1 MLLRLQHYN
10 LAVRYKKGPVTFIM
24 DTLSRAYLRETLP
37 SEEVKSSELV
47 DHTEKHTCIMGV
59 LGLGLFPKPPLYMCV
74 IPPALTLS
82 APKSTLPAA
91 VESSPRLIFQLNK
104 PPALV

>member
-74 IPPALTLS
+74 
-82 APKSTLPAA
+82 
-91 VESSPRLIFQLNK
+91 N
-104 PPALV
+104 

>member
-74 IPPALTLS
+74 ILPGSALS
-82 APKSTLPAA
+82 APELTLPAA
-91 VESSPRLIFQLNK
+91 AKSGPRFIFQLNK
-104 PPALV
+104 LPALV